1 MIVSTAMSIIL
12 LINNNNLN
20 YFFIILLLLYMKT
33 GCRGYQS
40 AALHRWASGRT
51 DSATPR
57 CFHPPDS
64 CTSAS
69 TRASSSWDPAA
80 PDRRIC
86 ARELGWVTGPRCP
99 TLRLIMR
106 QNRRPTW
113 RRSSQRRQRPA
124 PQTASLHRTLRQTC
138 QTPPLNATV
147 FTTCTAGS
155 HSGSEPHRGPVK
167 RVRLTHLPVLLQ
179 LRPNGS
185 KSKLCDYCKGPG
197 RRAAN
202 KPELSNQNGLYK
214 SIAFN

>member
-1 MIVSTAMSIIL
+1 
-12 LINNNNLN
+12 
-20 YFFIILLLLYMKT
+20 MKT

-40 AALHRWASGRT
+40 AALHHWASGRT

-113 RRSSQRRQRPA
+113 RRSSPRRQRPA

-147 FTTCTAGS
+147 FTTAQPDRTAGQNLTAAPWS
-155 HSGSEPHRGPVK
+155 AFVWHISRCYCSCSQMDQNLSYVTIVK
-167 RVRLTHLPVLLQ
+167 VLDGVRLTNPSSVI
-179 LRPNGS
+179 RMDCT
-185 KSKLCDYCKGPG
+185 KV
-197 RRAAN
+197 
-202 KPELSNQNGLYK
+202 
-214 SIAFN
+214 